1 MKYALQ
7 DAIQNILQQ
16 RIAYAIMGKEMGK
29 KRIGSSLLTN
39 NLECGTLPIQVV
51 RATISRV
58 YQFLIKRVI
67 RIQVIEKYE
76 FPIEVQ

>member
-1 MKYALQ
+1 
-7 DAIQNILQQ
+7 
-16 RIAYAIMGKEMGK
+16 
-29 KRIGSSLLTN
+29 
-39 NLECGTLPIQVV
+39 VV